1 MDGLQLEVGFWLDFL
16 TSFFS
21 SFFTFLIHWLCLV
34 EAGTS
39 SSAFSWVAVSFPL
52 IVLSNGFFLSFVR

>member
-1 MDGLQLEVGFWLDFL
+1 MDGLWLEVGFWLDFL
-16 TSFFS
+16 ASFFS
-21 SFFTFLIHWLCLV
+21 SFLIHWLCLA
-34 EAGTS
+34 EAGTF